1 MSSLGIGTSALLAFQ
16 RALNVT
22 SHNIANSTTEG
33 YSRQRIDLTARQPQF
48 IGNGFLGKGTE
59 IGGIERIADQFIER
73 QLRSATS
80 ANEEY
85 SVYYDFAQRVDSLL
99 ADPDS
104 GLSPGLQRF
113 FNSVQ
118 DVTND
123 PTATAARQ
131 VMLTEAD
138 SLVDRLKFLDNRLT
152 EQRELL
158 NGQISTTVQEINGI
172 TENLAQ
178 LNTDIVSASARGTRS
193 PNDLLDQ
200 RETLLRDLAER
211 VEIST
216 FTQDNG
222 AINVFIGSGQGVVIG
237 NQAVKLTPESQGED
251 SRRAGVSL
259 VASGGSNIDL
269 SNVISGG
276 RLGAFLDLRS
286 SVLDESQNALG
297 RIAIGLAQEFNE
309 QHKLGFDLDGNLG
322 QDFFKVPETEVLAGS
337 NAANGV
343 PTVEVTDISG
353 LTTDDYQLRF
363 DDSSSEWIVRR
374 EPGGQLVDSI
384 AAGASKEI
392 EGLTIDLS
400 GVTTPAKGDSFL
412 IRPTRTAA
420 QQFGTLISD
429 PREIAASRGVNAS
442 ADPANTAEGLPV
454 LQVTDADPLE
464 RGDYQLRFDG
474 TDWNLFDSDGGSVSL
489 PSGIDGL
496 NIDLDGITNPEAGDT
511 FDIEVRLGTVG
522 DNGNALDLAA
532 LQDKL
537 LLDGGKATFEGGY
550 NTLIAEVGTN
560 TRRAQ
565 VASQAQERLLAEAQG
580 QRDSLSGVNLDE
592 EAANLVR
599 YQQAYQAAAQVIATT
614 SSLFDTLLSVVRR

>member
-33 YSRQRIDLTARQPQF
+33 YSRQRVDLTARQPQF
-48 IGNGFLGKGTE
+48 IGNGFLGKGTQVS
-59 IGGIERIADQFIER
+59 GIERIADQFIER

-85 SVYYDFAQRVDSLL
+85 AVYYDFARRVDSLL

-118 DVTND
+118 DVIND

-131 VMLTEAD
+131 VMITEAD
-138 SLVDRLKFLDNRLT
+138 SLVDRLKFLDNRLN

-237 NQAVKLTPESQGED
+237 NQAVKLTPESQSED
-251 SRRAGVSL
+251 PRQVGVSL
-259 VASGGSNIDL
+259 VASGGSKIDL
-269 SNVISGG
+269 SNIISGG
-276 RLGAFLDLRS
+276 RLGALLDMRS

-297 RIAIGLAQEFNE
+297 RIAIGLAQEFND
-309 QHKLGFDLDGNLG
+309 QHKRGFDLDGNLG
-322 QDFFKVPETEVLAGS
+322 KDFFKVPEPEVLAGR
-337 NAANGV
+337 NAAEGE
-343 PTVEVTDISG
+343 PTVEVTDLSG
-353 LTTDDYQLRF
+353 LTTDDYRLRF
-363 DDSSSEWIVRR
+363 DGEDWVLRR
-374 EPGGQLVDSI
+374 EPGGQLVNVSVDP
-384 AAGASKEI
+384 GAPVEI

-400 GVTTPAKGDSFL
+400 GFTAPEKGDSFL

-420 QQFGTLISD
+420 QQFDTLISD

-442 ADPANTAEGLPV
+442 ADPANTAEGSPV
-454 LQVTDADPLE
+454 LQVTDANELVE
-464 RGDYQLRFDG
+464 GNYTLSFDG
-474 TDWNLFDSDGGSVSL
+474 TDWTLTDPDGDPLPL

-496 NIDLDGITNPEAGDT
+496 DIDLDGITNPADGDF
-511 FDIEVRLGTVG
+511 FDIQVRPGTVG

-550 NTLIAEVGTN
+550 NTLIAEVGTK
-560 TRRAQ
+560 TRRAE

-599 YQQAYQAAAQVIATT
+599 YQQAYQAAAQVIAVT

>member
-59 IGGIERIADQFIER
+59 IAGIERIADQFIER

-158 NGQISTTVQEINGI
+158 NGQITTTVQEINGI

-276 RLGAFLDLRS
+276 RLGALLDLRS

-297 RIAIGLAQEFNE
+297 RIAIGLAQEFND

-322 QDFFKVPETEVLAGS
+322 QDFFQVPEPEVLAGR
-337 NAANGV
+337 NAAEGEPKV
-343 PTVEVTDISG
+343 RVTDISG

-400 GVTTPAKGDSFL
+400 VIGGTPAKGDSFL

-442 ADPANTAEGLPV
+442 ADSANTAEGLPV
-454 LQVTDADPLE
+454 LQVTDASLLAED
-464 RGDYQLRFDG
+464 DYKLSFDG
-474 TDWNLFDSDGGSVSL
+474 TDWNLFDSDDNPL
-489 PSGIDGL
+489 TQIDGVS
-496 NIDLDGITNPEAGDT
+496 IDTTGITNPAAGDT

-537 LLDGGKATFEGGY
+537 LLDGENATFEGGY

>member
-33 YSRQRIDLTARQPQF
+33 YSRQRVDLTARQPQF
-48 IGNGFLGKGTE
+48 IGNGFLGKGTQVS
-59 IGGIERIADQFIER
+59 GIERIADQFIER

-85 SVYYDFAQRVDSLL
+85 AVYYDFARRVDSLL

-118 DVTND
+118 DVIND

-131 VMLTEAD
+131 VMITEAD
-138 SLVDRLKFLDNRLT
+138 SLVDRLKFLDNRLN

-237 NQAVKLTPESQGED
+237 NQAVKLTPESQSED
-251 SRRAGVSL
+251 PRQVGVSL
-259 VASGGSNIDL
+259 VASGGSKIDL
-269 SNVISGG
+269 SNIISGG
-276 RLGAFLDLRS
+276 RLGALLDMRS

-297 RIAIGLAQEFNE
+297 RIAIGLAQEFNN

-322 QDFFKVPETEVLAGS
+322 KDFFKVPEPEVLAGR
-337 NAANGV
+337 NAADGV
-343 PTVEVTDISG
+343 PIVEVTDISV
-353 LTTDDYQLRF
+353 LTTDDYRLRF
-363 DDSSSEWIVRR
+363 DGSDWVLRR
-374 EPGGQLVDSI
+374 EPGGQLVNVSVDP
-384 AAGASKEI
+384 GAPVEI

-400 GVTTPAKGDSFL
+400 GVTDAQKGDSFL

-420 QQFGTLISD
+420 QQFDTLISD
-429 PREIAASRGVNAS
+429 PREIAASRGVNAI
-442 ADPANTAEGLPV
+442 ANPANTAEGSPV
-454 LQVTDADPLE
+454 LQVTDANELVE
-464 RGDYQLRFDG
+464 GNYTLSFDG
-474 TDWNLFDSDGGSVSL
+474 TDWTLTDPDGDPLPL

-496 NIDLDGITNPEAGDT
+496 DIDLDGITNPADGDF
-511 FDIEVRLGTVG
+511 FDIQVRPGTVG

-550 NTLIAEVGTN
+550 NTLIAEVGTK
-560 TRRAQ
+560 TRRAE

-599 YQQAYQAAAQVIATT
+599 YQQAYQAAAQVIAVT